1 MASASHKNALFIPA
15 WWLVLCT
22 YIAFGWYWHS
32 LLENLEST
40 PFFRQFPILFWPFIT
55 IVNLT
60 IISLCTVPR
69 SFINS
74 RVLSWF
80 ESSLFSFIFMIFA
93 SVFTVLILTH
103 INALATLLILG
114 TVIAIARLDLQ
125 IRAYSTLQSWLSLLL
140 AAVLGCS
147 LGVAV
152 HTWHQSD
159 LLPQER
165 SQTRSQPTI
174 YSTQFD
180 NPLEQPLI
188 LSQAP
193 LN

>member
-15 WWLVLCT
+15 WWLVIFT

-32 LLENLEST
+32 LLENLERM
-40 PFFRQFPILFWPFIT
+40 PFFRQFPILFWPFII
-55 IVNLT
+55 IVNLI

-80 ESSLFSFIFMIFA
+80 DSSLFFFIFMVFA

-103 INALATLLILG
+103 INALATLLVLG

-125 IRAYSTLQSWLSLLL
+125 IRAYSTRQSWLSLLL
-140 AAVLGCS
+140 AAVIGCS
-147 LGVAV
+147 LGITA

-159 LLPQER
+159 VVMPER
-165 SQTRSQPTI
+165 SQTRSQPI
-174 YSTQFD
+174 ESSAQFAH
-180 NPLEQPLI
+180 PSKEPLI
-188 LSQAP
+188 LSQSR